1 MLHDFHAKNPTRK
14 WNHICPNVP
23 VHMIADWA
31 SEVVKFCR
39 GQLEITSPCHEAEHL
54 LSGKKNVIPIEP
66 GFEPRDGK
74 INLADAMSRVFAN
87 IYATMLWIL
96 QIIVS
101 N

>member
-54 LSGKKNVIPIEP
+54 LSGKKNVIPNEHLHL
-66 GFEPRDGK
+66 G
-74 INLADAMSRVFAN
+74 VFARVDGHDV
-87 IYATMLWIL
+87 A
-96 QIIVS
+96 VDDS
-101 N
+101 DGPAGGGRHKV